1 MEIVL
6 IILPELILN
15 LLWVDNI
22 TLLTVLFNITCTNW
36 AFFKNIFWVNQ
47 SLHPKGCKPSVI
59 LRPWEYLCIRDAG
72 CRSSKITIF
81 YFHFVINLARF
92 GKKKCCFLCLLFN
105 VIYSYFFI
113 CWLDFFLNIR
123 FSNRSNSILRIKLS
137 LSPHVIWSFSEVRI
151 ACFTWNTFLCLNC
164 HFTNFSSLKLY
175 INDLQN

>member
-1 MEIVL
+1 MSGQYYSSNS
-6 IILPELILN
+6 IIQYYLHKLGILQQHF
-15 LLWVDNI
+15 LGQSI
-22 TLLTVLFNITCTNW
+22 IAFQRMQTVNYSASLR
-36 AFFKNIFWVNQ
+36 IFMHQGYAGVAK
-47 SLHPKGCKPSVI
+47 SL
-59 LRPWEYLCIRDAG
+59 Y
-72 CRSSKITIF
+72 F
-81 YFHFVINLARF
+81 Y
-92 GKKKCCFLCLLFN
+92 FLCLLFN

-151 ACFTWNTFLCLNC
+151 ARFTWNTFLCLNC

>member
-6 IILPELILN
+6 IILSELILN
-15 LLWVDNI
+15 LFYEWTILLAQTGYSSTTFFGSINHCIPKDASSQLFCVLENI
-22 TLLTVLFNITCTNW
+22 YASGT
-36 AFFKNIFWVNQ
+36 Q
-47 SLHPKGCKPSVI
+47 
-59 LRPWEYLCIRDAG
+59 DAG
-72 CRSSKITIF
+72 VAKSLYF
-81 YFHFVINLARF
+81 Y
-92 GKKKCCFLCLLFN
+92 FLCLLFN